1 MASRRSFFRQSSGLA
16 IGALGGRPA
25 QAADAVLE
33 GSATQER
40 SLCGLW
46 LFRTDPEDAGERQ
59 NWYGTEAAAADWRP
73 VNVPHTWQ
81 IEAPLA
87 DYRGR
92 AWYRRTFDALP
103 LAQSSTVRVEFEAV
117 FHSAKVWVNGQP
129 AGEHARK
136 GYTAFAFNITHL
148 LHADRP
154 NVIAVR
160 VDNAFNEDMLP
171 RGRSSDWA
179 HDGGIFRPVQLLIT
193 PKVYLER
200 VHVDTFPDF
209 STGDARLEIAAF
221 GRNTGTQ
228 LWKGALLLRVVD
240 EETGLAVLT
249 KADAA
254 ELTVAAGSTGTAKIS
269 VTLPQAKLW
278 HFDHPHLYD
287 LELAMTDGR
296 TTAHRLVSTFGVRR
310 FEVKDD
316 GFLLNGER
324 VWLMGVERMAGSN
337 PEFGMAEPDNWIDH
351 DHADLKNLNCVFTRV
366 HWPQDRR
373 VLDYCDRHG
382 ILIQTEV
389 PTWGPQ
395 TFAGMGNEPSEVIL
409 QNGMEQLR
417 EMVARDRNHPCIC
430 SWGVCNE
437 INGQNP
443 PAYAFAKRMY
453 EEAKKLDP
461 NRLVSYASNSLFQT
475 PGKDV
480 AGLMDFVMMNEYY
493 GSWQHGTP
501 ADLAR
506 NLDEIHEAFPN
517 KPIVISEYGYCACT
531 ADRPEGDQKRV
542 ETLVEQDRVFR
553 ERDYVSGLI
562 FFCYNDYRTHIG
574 DRGMGVMKQRVHG
587 VVDLYGAR
595 KASYEVL
602 RTESS
607 PVESIAVDGAP
618 KDFKLT
624 VRTRRHVPAHT
635 LRGYKLRGIYYG
647 YGDIPVERKEVEL
660 PELAA
665 GQEATLSMAFAEA
678 MPLRIQFDV
687 LRPTGFS
694 AYSREWK
701 P

>member
-1 MASRRSFFRQSSGLA
+1 MTSRRRFFRQSTGLA
-16 IGALGGRPA
+16 MGALAGQPA
-25 QAADAVLE
+25 QAASAFD
-33 GSATQER
+33 GSANEVK
-40 SLCGLW
+40 SLCGAW
-46 LFRTDPEDAGERQ
+46 LFRTDPEDAGEGQ
-59 NWYGTEAAAADWRP
+59 NWNGAESAAAEWRP

-87 DYRGR
+87 EYRGR
-92 AWYRRTFDALP
+92 AWYRRTVDALP
-103 LAQSSTVRVEFEAV
+103 LGQSSTVRVEFEAV
-117 FHSAKVWVNGQP
+117 FHSARVWVNGQL

-136 GYTAFAFNITHL
+136 GYTAFAFDITHL

-179 HDGGIFRPVQLLIT
+179 HDGGIFRPVQLLVS
-193 PKVYLER
+193 PKVFLER
-200 VHVDTFPDF
+200 ADVDTFPDF
-209 STGDARLEIAAF
+209 STGDARLEIAVF
-221 GRNTGTQ
+221 GRNAGTQ
-228 LWKGALLLRVVD
+228 PWKGAVSLRVV
-240 EETGLAVLT
+240 EKETGLVVLA
-249 KADAA
+249 KAIAA
-254 ELTVAAGSTGTAKIS
+254 ELTIGAAGTGTAKLS
-269 VTLPQAKLW
+269 ATVSRAKLW

-287 LELAMTDGR
+287 LDVSINDGH
-296 TTAHRLVSTFGVRR
+296 TPAHRLASTFGVRK
-310 FEVKDD
+310 FEVKNLE
-316 GFLLNGER
+316 FHLNAER

-337 PEFGMAEPDNWIDH
+337 PEFGMAEPESWISH
-351 DHADLKNLNCVFTRV
+351 DHADLKHLNCVFTRV

-389 PTWGPQ
+389 PTWGPE
-395 TFAGMGNEPSEVIL
+395 TFKGMGTEPSEVIL

-461 NRLVSYASNSLFQT
+461 NRLVSYASNSLFRT
-475 PGKDV
+475 PGKDI
-480 AGLMDFVMMNEYY
+480 AGLMDFIMMNEYY
-493 GSWQHGTP
+493 GSWQRGTP

-531 ADRPEGDQKRV
+531 EDRPEGDQKRS

-553 ERDYVSGLI
+553 ERDYVGGLI

-574 DRGMGVMKQRVHG
+574 DRGTGVMKQRVHG

-595 KASYEVL
+595 KPSYEVL
-602 RTESS
+602 RAESS
-607 PVESIAVDGAP
+607 PIESLAVEGSA
-618 KDFKLT
+618 KDFRLT
-624 VRTRRHVPAHT
+624 VRTRRHVPAYT
-635 LRGYKLRGIYYG
+635 LRGYQLRGIYYG

-660 PELAA
+660 PDLAA
-665 GQEATLSMAFAEA
+665 GQEATLRMAFAEA